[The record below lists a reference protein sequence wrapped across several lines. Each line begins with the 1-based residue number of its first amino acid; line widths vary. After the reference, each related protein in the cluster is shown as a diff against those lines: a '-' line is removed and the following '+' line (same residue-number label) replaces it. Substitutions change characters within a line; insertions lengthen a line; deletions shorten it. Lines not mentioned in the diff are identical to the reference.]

1 MENASQALIIA
12 GTILIALIVLSIGV
26 YLVSTYSVVGESY
39 DQSKESAELV
49 KFNSR
54 FTAFEGR
61 DDITAQEIVT
71 LYNYVISYNKGNN
84 PDDPDINFVP
94 PSPTL
99 IGNQV
104 EFLKENAPDDYGNPI
119 YFKCMGEGCIQYTKG
134 KVSAITFTK

>member
-12 GTILIALIVLSIGV
+12 GTILIAMIVLSIGV

-39 DQSKESAELV
+39 DQSKATAELV

-71 LYNYVISYNKGNN
+71 LSNYVKGYNTEN
-84 PDDPDINFVP
+84 DPDINFVP
-94 PSPTL
+94 N
-99 IGNQV
+99 IVGNEI
-104 EFLKENAPDDYGNPI
+104 EFIKQNAPDEDGNLT
-119 YFKCMGEGCIQYTKG
+119 YFKCIGEDCIQYTNG
-134 KVSAITFTK
+134 KVSSITFTN